1 MHPGMVM
8 VTVGCTLG
16 FDVERTAEIM
26 LQIAPARRPGGSL
39 DDRLDV
45 RLDDRPLRVQE
56 LAAPDGGRLHVIHAD
71 AGRLEIAYEGR
82 VTTKPA
88 PWQVSPLER
97 IAALRPSR
105 YCPSDR
111 MLGFAGRQF
120 GTIDPDDPAAVAKA
134 LEDVVSFVFEHLQ
147 YQSGSSE
154 ATTDAAETL
163 LSGAGVCRDYAHLVA
178 TLARALNIPARTAAV
193 YAPGLSPMDF
203 HAVAEVA
210 VGGTW
215 RVVDATHLA
224 PRASMLRIATG
235 ADAAETAFATV
246 LGGLAEL
253 TTLEIL
259 AVVDGNLPP
268 DDGTSPVILA

>member
-1 MHPGMVM
+1 MVM
-8 VTVGCTLG
+8 VTVGSTLG
-16 FDVERTAEIM
+16 FDVERTAELM
-26 LQIAPARRPGGSL
+26 LQIAPARRPGGTVA
-39 DDRLDV
+39 DRLDV
-45 RLDDRPLRVQE
+45 RLDGNPLSVTE
-56 LAAPDGGRLHVIHAD
+56 LGAPEGGRLHVLHAD
-71 AGRLEIAYEGR
+71 PGRLEISYECTVR
-82 VTTKPA
+82 TTAAPVTVT
-88 PWQVSPLER
+88 PLER

-120 GTIDPDDPAAVAKA
+120 GALDPADPAAVAKS
-134 LEDVVSFVFEHLQ
+134 LDDVVSFVFEHLQ
-147 YQSGSSE
+147 YQSGSSG

-163 LSGAGVCRDYAHLVA
+163 LSGTGVCRDYAHLVA

-215 RVVDATHLA
+215 QVVDATHLA
-224 PRASMLRIATG
+224 PRASMVRIATG

-246 LGGLAEL
+246 LAGLADL

-259 AVVDGNLPP
+259 AVVDGDLPT
-268 DDGTSPVILA
+268 DDGTSPVLLA